1 VCNVDEDIRRK
12 IYDRFVTFLTLL
24 DFSNAFDTVIQQ
36 ILSSKLNIQ
45 FKFSVSAT
53 KLTFHISVIDVRQ

>member
-53 KLTFHISVIDVRQ
+53 K